1 MFSTL
6 FPPPPPSPEEIILEE
21 DSLTSIFKL
30 PNIPVEDW
38 EDVLSE
44 VFSTLFPPP
53 PPSPEEIMLEEDSLT
68 TIFRLLFCCND
79 ELFVKFLGFMVN
91 SKVPE
96 PVVKK
101 SEDPIGEP
109 LISPE

>member
-1 MFSTL
+1 MFSALLT
-6 FPPPPPSPEEIILEE
+6 PPSP
-21 DSLTSIFKL
+21 
-30 PNIPVEDW
+30 
-38 EDVLSE
+38 
-44 VFSTLFPPP
+44 
-53 PPSPEEIMLEEDSLT
+53 PSEEIMLEEDSLT
-68 TIFRLLFCCND
+68 SILPNIPFEDWEDLLPEVFSALLTPPSPPSEEIMLEEDSLTSIFRLLFCCND

>member
-1 MFSTL
+1 MIGVLSFGTL
-6 FPPPPPSPEEIILEE
+6 
-21 DSLTSIFKL
+21 IFIL
-30 PNIPVEDW
+30 PNIPFEDW
-38 EDVLSE
+38 EDLLPE
-44 VFSTLFPPP
+44 VFSALLT
-53 PPSPEEIMLEEDSLT
+53 PPSPPSEEIMLEEDSLT
-68 TIFRLLFCCND
+68 SIFRLLFCCND

-91 SKVPE
+91 SKLPE